1 MKITRKTGEL
11 IIFLAAQDQNKEWD
25 LAEHKEKRSLNQN
38 SYYWQL
44 ASKVAKKSVK
54 FGANI
59 NEIHNRNLRE
69 LGLREYIDDQP
80 ICLYLPDTDEA
91 EKKTLNAESYHVKPT
106 SQTKAGK
113 DGTMFRCYVMLRGSH
128 TFNSEEMSSLV
139 DLMVQEA
146 KAVGVETLTPLELA
160 HMRMLEE
167 QAEGIK
173 KSVND
178 TFRGGVNERDMET
191 YRGI

>member
-25 LAEHKEKRSLNQN
+25 LTEHKEKRSLNQN
-38 SYYWQL
+38 SYYWKL
-44 ASKVAKKSVK
+44 AGEVCKKSTR
-54 FGANI
+54 FGVNI

-69 LGLREYIDDQP
+69 LGLREYINDQP
-80 ICLYLPDTDEA
+80 LCIYIPDTEEA
-91 EKKTLNAESYHVKPT
+91 EKTALCAESYHIKPT

-167 QAEGIK
+167 QAERIK
-173 KSVND
+173 K
-178 TFRGGVNERDMET
+178 
-191 YRGI
+191 